1 MEKNKKIS
9 KIIFAVNY
17 FYLLLPNKLTK
28 PIHMQTK
35 LKKGTNIFK
44 ELSFD
49 GRYNDFTD
57 FYDENKTEIYK
68 SIIELFA
75 EFKVSRKK
83 SLNLQIS
90 AKIRG
95 LDWDTEFT
103 FKKDETIILTRDVMP
118 YFENMEDYE
127 TCSEII
133 LLKKDLTS

>member
-1 MEKNKKIS
+1 
-9 KIIFAVNY
+9 
-17 FYLLLPNKLTK
+17 
-28 PIHMQTK
+28 MQTK
-35 LKKGTNIFK
+35 KSSNLFK

-57 FYDENKTEIYK
+57 FYDENKTEIYR
-68 SIIELFA
+68 SIIELFG
-75 EFKVSRKK
+75 EFKNCRKK
-83 SLNLQIS
+83 SLNLKIS

-127 TCSEII
+127 TCSEIVS
-133 LLKKDLTS
+133 LNKDLTS